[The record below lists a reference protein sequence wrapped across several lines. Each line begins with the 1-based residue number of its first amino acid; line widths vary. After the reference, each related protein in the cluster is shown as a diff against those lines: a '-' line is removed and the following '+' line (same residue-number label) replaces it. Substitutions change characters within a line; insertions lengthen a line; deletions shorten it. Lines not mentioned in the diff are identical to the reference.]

1 MEEAKKVLE
10 MIEQGQISAEEGME
24 LLEAL
29 KNTEEVVVEEV
40 KTDNV
45 TTTGKT
51 QYEFLRVRVT
61 SESGATKVKVNVP
74 ISLIRALG
82 SLASLSQFIPEDAK
96 SNVNGVDFNAI
107 DIDQILNAI
116 EEGTLGDGTI
126 VDVEAIDEHG
136 GDKIWVKVYVD

>member
-74 ISLIRALG
+74 ISLIRA
-82 SLASLSQFIPEDAK
+82 
-96 SNVNGVDFNAI
+96 
-107 DIDQILNAI
+107 
-116 EEGTLGDGTI
+116 
-126 VDVEAIDEHG
+126 
-136 GDKIWVKVYVD
+136 

>member
-136 GDKIWVKVYVD
+136 DKIWVKVYVD